1 MVTHPSSRTG
11 FVRKWQVDLRT
22 HADQQ
27 PLDGMRQRIGFMRA
41 PDPAAPGPRAVITR
55 DRAIYESLRLSEA
68 EADFNRRYPEFDS
81 DGALAELRRL
91 EYARLDEGGQIYLDY
106 TGGGLHAVS
115 QIEAHAE
122 LLRGRVLG
130 NPHSNSPTSLA
141 STGLVEGA
149 RRAVREF
156 FNAPPEDY
164 LCVFTANA
172 SAALRLVGESYR
184 FAPGGTFALTA
195 DNHNSVNGIR
205 EFARRQGAAVVYVP
219 VTPPE
224 LRLDR
229 AAMSRVL
236 QAAQPGARN
245 LLAFPAQSNFSGAQH
260 PLDLVEEAHA
270 AGWDVL
276 VDAAAFAPT
285 NRFDV
290 ARVRPDFAAVSFYKI
305 MGFPTGI
312 GCLLMRRDRFEVLSR
327 PWFAGGTITIASVAG
342 DGHYL
347 HRDEAAFEDG
357 TVDYLNLPA
366 VTSGL
371 GHIDR
376 VGLDAI
382 HRRAGCLTGWL
393 LETLA
398 GLRHQDGR
406 PLVQIHGPR
415 GTAERG
421 GTVTFSM
428 QDRNGR
434 PIDDL
439 RVEELAN
446 RAGISLRTGCFC
458 NPGAAEA
465 AHRLGAEHMRKWF
478 GRGEPVSYRDLR
490 DLLRF
495 EHGRFPSAIRISV
508 GVATN
513 FADAYRFLCFLQAFV
528 DRSVAEIDRQAFAAG
543 PRHAVRP
550 AA

>member
-1 MVTHPSSRTG
+1 
-11 FVRKWQVDLRT
+11 
-22 HADQQ
+22 
-27 PLDGMRQRIGFMRA
+27 
-41 PDPAAPGPRAVITR
+41 
-55 DRAIYESLRLSEA
+55 
-68 EADFNRRYPEFDS
+68 
-81 DGALAELRRL
+81 
-91 EYARLDEGGQIYLDY
+91 
-106 TGGGLHAVS
+106 
-115 QIEAHAE
+115 
-122 LLRGRVLG
+122 
-130 NPHSNSPTSLA
+130 
-141 STGLVEGA
+141 
-149 RRAVREF
+149 
-156 FNAPPEDY
+156 
-164 LCVFTANA
+164 
-172 SAALRLVGESYR
+172 
-184 FAPGGTFALTA
+184 
-195 DNHNSVNGIR
+195 
-205 EFARRQGAAVVYVP
+205 
-219 VTPPE
+219 
-224 LRLDR
+224 
-229 AAMSRVL
+229 
-236 QAAQPGARN
+236 
-245 LLAFPAQSNFSGAQH
+245 
-260 PLDLVEEAHA
+260 
-270 AGWDVL
+270 
-276 VDAAAFAPT
+276 
-285 NRFDV
+285 
-290 ARVRPDFAAVSFYKI
+290 
-305 MGFPTGI
+305 
-312 GCLLMRRDRFEVLSR
+312 LSR

-371 GHIDR
+371 GHINR

-406 PLVQIHGPR
+406 PLVQIHGPG

-528 DRSVAEIDRQAFAAG
+528 DRSVAEIDRPAFAAG
-543 PRHAVRP
+543 PRHAVHP